1 MADIDV
7 AKIQAQIQS
16 FKSENPDK
24 VSGKTDAEIISIM
37 MQQGKISHNTATKV
51 SIMMQNGEF
60 PISASPKK
68 ATSAKAEAGHKTPP
82 PSKTHQISAFDS
94 NDTILSPSTPTN
106 KSGSIIVGVLFLL
119 VMK

>member
-37 MQQGKISHNTATKV
+37 RSLSGCRVHPHQSSKRHAQ
-51 SIMMQNGEF
+51 
-60 PISASPKK
+60 PIRDH
-68 ATSAKAEAGHKTPP
+68 G
-82 PSKTHQISAFDS
+82 
-94 NDTILSPSTPTN
+94 L
-106 KSGSIIVGVLFLL
+106 
-119 VMK
+119 